1 MFNIIG
7 FKPKF
12 HVLVASTQPSLLSSS
27 QVPLWSA
34 SSGAKFPRVRVEF
47 LMQAHLPLQLA
58 GMAYRPAPCA
68 GLGAELSAETQ
79 DLVKAVAPPR
89 HKLACS
95 IKHLEQGA
103 G

>member
-1 MFNIIG
+1 MFLLQAPN
-7 FKPKF
+7 
-12 HVLVASTQPSLLSSS
+12 TSLPTSS

-34 SSGAKFPRVRVEF
+34 RPGAKFPRVRVEF

-68 GLGAELSAETQ
+68 WLAAELSAETQ
-79 DLVKAVAPPR
+79 DLVKAAAPPR

-95 IKHLEQGA
+95 VKHPEQGA